1 MPLPRQHQDSEHPSD
16 SHAKWGGGVKVVV
29 SPEMAPN
36 PDQKDQWKVSGVKRS
51 FAKQKD
57 AQKAANFLKTNPPSS
72 VKAALAQ
79 GLPVDPLLPHHLQK
93 LPRWGDVHGVN
104 VPGKGKAVS
113 ERYQRPRPSMAHLVQ
128 SAAFQEAMDKAKEA
142 LECGCIDKIE
152 EARDALHAV
161 LFGDAHRD

>member
-1 MPLPRQHQDSEHPSD
+1 MPLPRQHQNLEHPSS
-16 SHAKWGGGVKVVV
+16 SHAKWGGEVKVVV

-57 AQKAANFLKTNPPSS
+57 AQKTAEFLKTDPPKS
-72 VKAALAQ
+72 VKAALSQ
-79 GLPVDPLLPHHLQK
+79 GQSVDPLLPNHLQK

-113 ERYQRPRPSMAHLVQ
+113 ERYQRARQPMAHLVR

-161 LFGDAHRD
+161 LHGDVHRD